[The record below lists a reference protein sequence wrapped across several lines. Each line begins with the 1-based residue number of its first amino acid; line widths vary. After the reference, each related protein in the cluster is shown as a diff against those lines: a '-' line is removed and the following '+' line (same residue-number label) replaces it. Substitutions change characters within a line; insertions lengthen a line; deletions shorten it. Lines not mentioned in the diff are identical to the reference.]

1 MKIQWKYKYSCR
13 QLHKTTPFH
22 LLLAW
27 ADIGTFYISTIFII
41 TIVQPQI
48 IWLIAEMF
56 VVGGISLYLV
66 SLTIEYM
73 IIAVL
78 FYTDT
83 LHIFDKK

>member
-1 MKIQWKYKYSCR
+1 MPSIAQNNAVSLIISMSRYRGILY
-13 QLHKTTPFH
+13 LHNIH
-22 LLLAW
+22 
-27 ADIGTFYISTIFII
+27 YY
-41 TIVQPQI
+41 IVQPQI

-56 VVGGISLYLV
+56 IVGSISLCLV